1 MRTDVCNDSDPDK
14 SRSAK
19 AEPQGSA
26 ESSRPGVCCTQELSD
41 DDKPRPRTESRAA
54 AESSASLGSGPS
66 PSAATVIV
74 GRVIDPPD
82 PDAENAPEPEP
93 GARFGRYVIL
103 ERLGQGGMGVV
114 YGAYDSDLDRKVAIK
129 ILRTRGR
136 LAEGVTEGRARLL
149 REAKAMAKL
158 QHPHVVAVHDVGTL
172 GGRVFVAMEYVDGTT
187 LTRWLKR
194 QPRAWED
201 IRDVFVQ
208 AGQGLA
214 AAHAAGLVHRDFKP
228 DNVLVGKDGR
238 VRVTDFGL
246 ARASETTEYEP
257 MGSESG
263 SVEASRAPAGGRD
276 ELTQPG
282 LLMGTPPYMA
292 PEHGL
297 GNPVDHR
304 MDQFSFC
311 VALFEALYK
320 RRPFRGRSRSDLKSA
335 MEAGEIREVPRSSSV
350 PKWLYTVA
358 VRGLSARPT
367 DRWKTMDELV
377 AALRRRPW
385 LRRRVVLG
393 AGLAAGLAVG
403 GLAFSLVTE
412 DQCSGAEEHLTGIWD
427 GPRRGEAREGLL
439 ASGRA
444 HSEDSWARV
453 ERSIDRYSQH
463 WVSMRHEACEATVDG
478 EQSAELLDLRM
489 ACLDRRL
496 GELDAL
502 VGVLA
507 EADGETADGATWA
520 AATLPPIEH
529 CERADVLAAEL
540 QPPED
545 PSVAAALEDL
555 RIELAR
561 AGMRARSGDADG
573 VVVEVEQSVEAA
585 RALGDAPMTASALH
599 LLGVVQDR
607 MGEQAK
613 ARDSL
618 SEAALM
624 AAAGEH
630 HRVAAAAA
638 TAMMDVVGPGDY
650 KQGLLWGWYAEAA
663 VERIGLGGPE
673 EAAMLEGLG
682 SVFAAHG
689 KLDEARDHYDR
700 AVVLRTRVQGDAHPA
715 VAKALVARGDVLLD
729 QGDFDGAAQSYE
741 RALDVTRVAYGA
753 SHPELVAVLERM
765 ATAADRSGDQEVAA
779 RHRETL
785 RRLQHT
791 VGAAEQHA
799 FHSAP

>member
-1 MRTDVCNDSDPDK
+1 VCS
-14 SRSAK
+14 
-19 AEPQGSA
+19 
-26 ESSRPGVCCTQELSD
+26 TQELSED
-41 DDKPRPRTESRAA
+41 EKPGRARTESLAA
-54 AESSASLGSGPS
+54 ADSSPSLSSGPS

-74 GRVIDPPD
+74 GRVIDSQ
-82 PDAENAPEPEP
+82 PDAEHAPEPEP

-172 GGRVFVAMEYVDGTT
+172 GGRVFVAMEYVDGMT

-194 QPRAWED
+194 QPRSWEEV
-201 IRDVFVQ
+201 RDVFVQ
-208 AGQGLA
+208 AGEGLA

-246 ARASETTEYEP
+246 ARASETTDYEP
-257 MGSESG
+257 LASDSDSG
-263 SVEASRAPAGGRD
+263 RVEVSRAPAGGRD

-297 GNPVDHR
+297 AVPVDHR

-320 RRPFRGRSRSDLKSA
+320 RRPFRGRSRTDLKKA
-335 MEAGEIREVPRSSSV
+335 MEAGEIREVPRTSSV
-350 PKWLYTVA
+350 PKWLHSVV

-377 AALRRRPW
+377 VALRRRPW
-385 LRRRVVLG
+385 LRRRAVLG
-393 AGLAAGLAVG
+393 AGLGAGLAIG
-403 GLAFSLVTE
+403 GLAFGLDNDE
-412 DQCSGAEEHLTGIWD
+412 RCSGADQHLSGVWD
-427 GPRRGEAREGLL
+427 GARRGEAREGLL
-439 ASGRA
+439 ASGRSHA
-444 HSEDSWARV
+444 EDSWARV
-453 ERSIDRYSQH
+453 ERSIDRYADD
-463 WVSMRHEACEATVDG
+463 WTAMRKQACEATAEG

-502 VGVLA
+502 VDVLA
-507 EADGETADGATWA
+507 HADAQTADGATWA
-520 AATLPPIEH
+520 AATLPPIGH

-540 QPPED
+540 QPHED

-561 AGMRARSGDADG
+561 AGMRARSGDPEG
-573 VVVEVEQSVEAA
+573 VLPEVEASVDKA
-585 RALGDAPMTASALH
+585 RSLGDAPMTASALH
-599 LLGVVQDR
+599 LLGVVQNT
-607 MGEQAK
+607 MGDSDK

-638 TAMMDVVGPGDY
+638 TAMMGVVGPGDY

-663 VERIGLGGPE
+663 VERIGMGGPE

-700 AVVLRTRVQGDAHPA
+700 AVQLRSRVQGDAHPS
-715 VAKALVARGDVLLD
+715 VAKTLVARGDILLE
-729 QGDFDGAAQSYE
+729 QGDLSGATASYE

-753 SHPELVAVLERM
+753 SHPELIAVLERI
-765 ATAADRSGDQEVAA
+765 ATAAEKSGNEDLAA
-779 RHRETL
+779 RHRESL
-785 RRLQHT
+785 RQLQHT
-791 VGAAEQHA
+791 VGAAERHA
-799 FHSAP
+799 VHSAP